1 VSSIKC
7 PHCGLVNFA
16 TAETCKRCNQDVRAP
31 GEFKSAPVSAPETAS
46 SFRFQGDNPAITW
59 VITLVLLI
67 PNLFLSYAVALKTS
81 NNPAELF
88 GGVIGGLIA
97 WPLILGVLYGLLRS
111 FRERHSFHAV
121 INYGMGMNVIVMTF
135 MSLR

>member
-1 VSSIKC
+1 MSSVKC

-16 TAETCKRCNQDVRAP
+16 TAETCKRCNQDVLAP
-31 GEFKSAPVSAPETAS
+31 GEFKSTPASLHETES
-46 SFRFQGDNPAITW
+46 SFRFQSDNPSITW

-67 PNLFLSYAVALKTS
+67 PNLFLSYAVAQKTS

-97 WPLILGVLYGLLRS
+97 WPLILGIIYALSRS
-111 FRERHSFHAV
+111 FRERYSFHAV
-121 INYGMGMNVIVMTF
+121 INYGLGMNVIVMTF